1 MAHSDKSDR
10 NNQDEMSNSMD
21 FLRRSLGLGRRL
33 TTAPQAAPA
42 RVEQASLAASDL
54 KGKLLEDVNKRIKE
68 NPSLRYIW
76 AVGGGIIV
84 VGSALFN
91 KIHTVEAKI
100 HTVEAKIH
108 NVEVQVERVEKGLNE
123 KIHSLEVKLK
133 GELHDQLGQIR
144 GELSNNLLS
153 MDKKLSDNLI
163 AMRASMERSEDKL
176 SAQIEKTNDTLA
188 QLLKKLP

>member
-1 MAHSDKSDR
+1 
-10 NNQDEMSNSMD
+10 MD

-33 TTAPQAAPA
+33 TTAAQAAPA

-54 KGKLLEDVNKRIKE
+54 KGKLLEDVNKIIKE
-68 NPSLRYIW
+68 TPSLRYIW

-91 KIHTVEAKI
+91 
-100 HTVEAKIH
+100 KIH

-144 GELSNNLLS
+144 GELSNNLS
-153 MDKKLSDNLI
+153 S
-163 AMRASMERSEDKL
+163 MRASMERSEDKL
-176 SAQIEKTNDTLA
+176 SAQIEKTNETLA